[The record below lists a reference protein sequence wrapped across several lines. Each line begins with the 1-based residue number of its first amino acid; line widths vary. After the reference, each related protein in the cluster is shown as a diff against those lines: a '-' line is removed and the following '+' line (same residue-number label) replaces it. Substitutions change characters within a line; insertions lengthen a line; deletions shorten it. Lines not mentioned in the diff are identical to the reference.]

1 MFHEFHA
8 CQHAD
13 APTLVL
19 SSGLGGSGRYWADDL
34 ALLTRDY
41 RVLVYDHAG
50 TGRSPAVLPGI
61 IRSGTWLSNCWPC
74 LIRSISSA
82 AISWAMRWAAWWV
95 WNWPCCAR
103 NCCKVRY

>member
-50 TGRSPAVLPGI
+50 TGRSPAVLPADYSIRHMAIELLALLDSLGI
-61 IRSGTWLSNCWPC
+61 QRCHFMGHAL
-74 LIRSISSA
+74 
-82 AISWAMRWAAWWV
+82 
-95 WNWPCCAR
+95 
-103 NCCKVRY
+103 